1 MPGAADI
8 RERRWAQLERVQR
21 RAIREGGTMFEDA
34 LFATNHRRTPQQRW
48 AAVMSCAAQA
58 AFVTVIV
65 ALPLFFTDALP
76 ISIRTITELPSVPR
90 SAGPPASNPVPNTPA
105 HGSTSE
111 LVNDQLIF
119 IRVPTGRAKEITDVA
134 PPVQP
139 CVGACVPGSTNT
151 DSATDALMESMIGK
165 PGPVMSLPKSPP
177 VKSVILSHM
186 DEGLLIRK
194 VTPVYPQIA
203 IMARQQ
209 GTVLLHAI
217 IARDGTIQ
225 QLQAISGPPLLIRA
239 AMEAVGQWRY
249 RPYILNGQPVE
260 VDTQITVNF
269 KLGG

>member
-1 MPGAADI
+1 
-8 RERRWAQLERVQR
+8 
-21 RAIREGGTMFEDA
+21 MFEDA

-90 SAGPPASNPVPNTPA
+90 SVGPPASNLVPNTPA

-151 DSATDALMESMIGK
+151 DSATDALMETIIG
-165 PGPVMSLPKSPP
+165 
-177 VKSVILSHM
+177 
-186 DEGLLIRK
+186 
-194 VTPVYPQIA
+194 
-203 IMARQQ
+203 
-209 GTVLLHAI
+209 
-217 IARDGTIQ
+217 
-225 QLQAISGPPLLIRA
+225 
-239 AMEAVGQWRY
+239 
-249 RPYILNGQPVE
+249 
-260 VDTQITVNF
+260 
-269 KLGG
+269 

>member
-1 MPGAADI
+1 
-8 RERRWAQLERVQR
+8 
-21 RAIREGGTMFEDA
+21 MFEDA

-76 ISIRTITELPSVPR
+76 LDYMRSFVEMPTAPHAAAPPPTEPTPNIRHQQAASEMMDGRVIFHEVPKGPVKPIVDDFGPPQPYLGPSVP
-90 SAGPPASNPVPNTPA
+90 GGTGT
-105 HGSTSE
+105 GSGNS
-111 LVNDQLIF
+111 VINDIL
-119 IRVPTGRAKEITDVA
+119 TGGSGKRAIVDA
-134 PPVQP
+134 PPPTKPVR
-139 CVGACVPGSTNT
+139 VST
-151 DSATDALMESMIGK
+151 
-165 PGPVMSLPKSPP
+165 
-177 VKSVILSHM
+177 M

-209 GTVLLHAI
+209 GTVLMHAI

-239 AMEAVGQWRY
+239 AMEAVSQWRY